1 MQRTWQLFVCLL
13 ACLPAWWWLGML
25 LLGGNASRVVSR
37 LCEALQLKSFIE
49 KAYRGDLYHPAL
61 F

>member
-1 MQRTWQLFVCLL
+1 MAAVCLL
-13 ACLPAWWWLGML
+13 ACLLAWWWLGML
-25 LLGGNASRVVSR
+25 LLGGNASGVVSR

-49 KAYRGDLYHPAL
+49 KAYRGGLYHPAL